1 VTQFIT
7 RIHRGTSSLRERM
20 ATPRRIQ
27 ITIETHQVFIIRRHP
42 STRLWCQGCGHEAE
56 MLDLG
61 DVQATTGL
69 PHQALLDA
77 AGTHGFHVSQDCDGS
92 TLICLEGM
100 RRQ

>member
-1 VTQFIT
+1 
-7 RIHRGTSSLRERM
+7 M

-42 STRLWCQGCGHEAE
+42 STRLWCQVCGHEAE

-61 DVQATTGL
+61 DVQATIEI
-69 PHQALLDA
+69 PYQALLEA
-77 AGTHGFHVSQDCDGS
+77 AGTQGWHVSQGHDGC

-100 RRQ
+100 RRR